1 MSIFQD
7 FLYENQAIGGF
18 TNKEFKTHF
27 EYRVSEGNAPRQGD
41 WGIQNGFEHEIAVC
55 DGSVRFANVKK
66 TVAYVLVGQDDFTGE
81 LIVEKWAIKHNW
93 KRAEAA

>member
-7 FLYENQAIGGF
+7 FLYENKAIGGF

-41 WGIQNGFEHEIAVC
+41 WGIQNGLRLSAREKSRQKVLL
-55 DGSVRFANVKK
+55 VRVGL
-66 TVAYVLVGQDDFTGE
+66 VAS
-81 LIVEKWAIKHNW
+81 
-93 KRAEAA
+93 